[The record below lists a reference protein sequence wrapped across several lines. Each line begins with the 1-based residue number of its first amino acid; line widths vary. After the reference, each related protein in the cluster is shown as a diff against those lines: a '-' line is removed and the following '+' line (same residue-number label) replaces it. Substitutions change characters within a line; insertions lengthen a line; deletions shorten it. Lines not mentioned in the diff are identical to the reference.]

1 MKKKIFFLILVLFL
15 FACKNEP
22 KTNPS
27 QIATNHHDE
36 SNTASDNTSFV
47 KDTIV
52 VRNLFDDKNF
62 KNDTMMKLLDELDIC
77 NTDLNAAFDIHH
89 PPCEPRFYKFYKFNK
104 HLALND
110 AFALEIRAG
119 VDQFPLRRFIVFKRI
134 NGKLVKLNGF
144 VANLVEMQT
153 TPSGYNDLLL
163 LFRDNEAGSF
173 VVKFTWNEKNALYQF
188 NSLVAVDGGIVRKE
202 LVDSLSNVVNLRLEN
217 NHMFF

>member
-1 MKKKIFFLILVLFL
+1 MKKKFFFLMLVLFL
-15 FACKNEP
+15 FACKNDP
-22 KTNPS
+22 DTQQKQNTINHDKIN
-27 QIATNHHDE
+27 IASEN
-36 SNTASDNTSFV
+36 ASFV
-47 KDTIV
+47 KDTILI
-52 VRNLFDDKNF
+52 RNLFDDKNF

-77 NTDLNAAFDIHH
+77 NTDLKAAFDIHH
-89 PPCEPRFYKFYKFNK
+89 PPCEPRFYKFFKFNK

-119 VDQFPLRRFIVFKRI
+119 VDKFPLRRFIVFKRI

-173 VVKFTWNEKNALYQF
+173 VVKFTWNEKSALYQF

-202 LVDSLSNVVNLRLEN
+202 LVDSLSNVVNIRLEN